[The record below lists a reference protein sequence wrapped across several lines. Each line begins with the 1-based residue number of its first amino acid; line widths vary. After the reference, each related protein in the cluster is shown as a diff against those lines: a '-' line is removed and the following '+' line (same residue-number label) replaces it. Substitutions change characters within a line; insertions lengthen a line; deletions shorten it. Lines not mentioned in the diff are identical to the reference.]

1 MATQG
6 LHQVQKQTQSLVLA
20 PQLRQSLKILQVPTL
35 DLRTT
40 ILEELQTNP
49 VLEELPGGEVSIE
62 AETEASQNEGK
73 ETETSSE
80 SGEVDSTPDLQEASE
95 SSQSEEEPV
104 EVAEEIEFG
113 EDEFAILREMEEDL
127 REHFSQEYDEGNRS
141 RNNAEADQKRKFFFD
156 SIVSETSLQEHLM
169 EQLKLADVTAGEH
182 AAVEYL
188 IGSLD
193 ENGFLGSELSDLSLA
208 SGLPLKDFQFGLEIL
223 CSFDPVGI
231 GSKDLQD
238 CLLRQFAFKGQEESV
253 GATIVRNHFTLL
265 FRRRVPELARKLSL
279 TTDAIHEA
287 IKEISALD
295 PAPGRRFTADEN
307 QTIAPDAYIERV
319 GSEWVI
325 TLNDEFIPRLRISR
339 AYKDLMAKGK
349 LDSKE
354 KEYLKNQ
361 IRSGKFLIGSIEQR
375 QKTIER
381 IARSILEFQSDFFEN
396 GVGSLKP
403 LTMATVAKEIGVHE
417 TTVSRAIANKYISTP
432 HGLFEFKYFFTPGYQ
447 ATDGKLVSNTS
458 VKETIAEL
466 ISQEDPSKP
475 LSDRE
480 IVDLLKERDIKIA
493 RRTVAK
499 YREELGILPTNLRRR
514 Y

>member
-6 LHQVQKQTQSLVLA
+6 LQQVQKQTQSLVLA

-35 DLRTT
+35 ELRAT

-49 VLEELPGGEVSIE
+49 VLEELPGSEVSIE
-62 AETEASQNEGK
+62 AETEADQAEVDQA
-73 ETETSSE
+73 EVDETST
-80 SGEVDSTPDLQEASE
+80 DK
-95 SSQSEEEPV
+95 EP
-104 EVAEEIEFG
+104 EEILEGNIEDEPAEIADEIGFG

-127 REHFSQEYDEGNRS
+127 REHFAQEYDEGNHS
-141 RNNAEADQKRKFFFD
+141 GSNPEAEQKRKFFFD
-156 SIVSETSLQEHLM
+156 SIVSETSLQEHLLG
-169 EQLKLADVTAGEH
+169 QLKLADGTEGEH

-193 ENGFLGSELSDLSLA
+193 ENGFLGSSLPDLALA
-208 SGLPLKDFQFGLEIL
+208 SELPLMDIQRGLEIL

-231 GSKDLQD
+231 GAHDLQD
-238 CLLRQFAFKGQEESV
+238 CLLRQLTLRGQGESV
-253 GATIVRNHFTLL
+253 AAAIIRDHFQLL
-265 FRRRVPELARKLSL
+265 IRRRVPELSRKLSL
-279 TTDAIHEA
+279 STDAVHQA
-287 IKEISALD
+287 IEEIAELD
-295 PAPGRRFTADEN
+295 PAPGRRFAADQN
-307 QTIAPDAYIERV
+307 QTVSPDARIEKIA
-319 GSEWVI
+319 GEWTI
-325 TLNDEFIPRLRISR
+325 TLNDEFIPRLRINR

-349 LDSKE
+349 LDAKE

-375 QKTIER
+375 QRTIER
-381 IARSILEFQSDFFEN
+381 IALTILDFQGDFFED
-396 GVGSLKP
+396 GIGSLKP

-417 TTVSRAIANKYISTP
+417 TTVSRAIAHKYLDTP
-432 HGLFEFKYFFTPGYQ
+432 HGLFELKSFFTPGYEG
-447 ATDGKLVSNTS
+447 TDGKLVSNTS
-458 VKETIAEL
+458 VKELIAEL
-466 ISQEDPSKP
+466 ISEEDLSKP

-480 IVDLLKERDIKIA
+480 IMDVLKKHDIKIA